1 MGVTDLS
8 VCCTQLHTVVLTWPL
23 YSTEKPLAL
32 QVTAHHTQTLTHRG
46 KEGNLVRACV
56 SVIGQAVQFVLFKAP
71 GQRERERER
80 VRPKGYYLISLGWDP
95 GPCRADEERRKL
107 NHSLLLR
114 V

>member
-1 MGVTDLS
+1 M
-8 VCCTQLHTVVLTWPL
+8 VLTWPL

-71 GQRERERER
+71 GQRERESER
-80 VRPKGYYLISLGWDP
+80 GSGQRDIIS
-95 GPCRADEERRKL
+95 
-107 NHSLLLR
+107 SLLGGIQVLAGLMKR
-114 V
+114 GGN